1 MIAQVIGFMDGLSFL
16 ETVVLVL
23 GGSIVLAFVI
33 EVVGINAVRRMVGQT
48 SSRIDD
54 ILVEELRLPIIVS
67 VVLSGLLLFAWSP
80 AAAESVLGVELS
92 RLPLGKTGLSVIV
105 VVWARSLNRIVN
117 RGVEALETEGQQYEF
132 APVFS
137 NVWTL
142 VMVTGAA
149 ASLLTLWN
157 IEITPLLGAAG
168 IAGIA
173 VGFAAKDT
181 VANFFGGMALY
192 FDDTYKIGDYVVLE
206 SGESGT
212 VVEVGIRSTTI
223 LTRSETLVTVPNAL
237 LNASKITNESAPT
250 RRKRIK
256 LPVSVAYGTDIDQ
269 LEELLLEATADEELV
284 LEKPVPRARFR
295 NFGESAIEY
304 ELLCWVG
311 GPTREGRTRHRLNRD
326 IYRRL
331 GQAGIEIPYPTRD
344 IRVDSTAFPA
354 AETGGDV
361 ESQVS

>member
-1 MIAQVIGFMDGLSFL
+1 MIAQVAGLLNGLSFV
-16 ETVVLVL
+16 ETVVVVMGGSLVL
-23 GGSIVLAFVI
+23 AVVI
-33 EVVGINAVRRMVGQT
+33 EVVGVRAVRRMVGQT
-48 SSRIDD
+48 SSRLDD

-67 VVLSGLLLFAWSP
+67 VVLSGLLVFLWSP
-80 AAAESVLGVELS
+80 ATAESVMGVEVTQ
-92 RLPLGKTGLSVIV
+92 LPVGKLGLSVIV

-117 RGVEALETEGQQYEF
+117 RGVQALETEGRQYEF

-157 IEITPLLGAAG
+157 VEITPLLGAAG

-173 VGFAAKDT
+173 IGFAAKDT

-206 SGESGT
+206 SGEAGT

-223 LTRSETLVTVPNAL
+223 LTRAETLVTVPNAL
-237 LNASKITNESAPT
+237 LNASKVTNESAPT

-256 LPVSVAYGTDIDQ
+256 LPISVAYGTDIDR
-269 LEELLLEATADEELV
+269 LESLLLETAADEDLV

-331 GQAGIEIPYPTRD
+331 GEAGIEIPYPTRD
-344 IRVDSTAFPA
+344 IRVDSPA
-354 AETGGDV
+354 AQAAESGGDV